1 MSKLS
6 NVITNKVVKKAEYD
20 KLVGKVNNIDT
31 VLLVTFC

>member
-6 NVITNKVVKKAEYD
+6 NVITNKVVEKAEYD